1 MFETGKMILAEE
13 AFGIIDGTVSGA
25 RLESETV
32 AVSQALGR
40 TITADQVSG
49 IDLPPFNK
57 SAMDGYAVTAGDE
70 RDEYRV
76 IEFVPA
82 GCIGKKPLTVGTAV
96 KIMTGA
102 AVPENA
108 GKVIMVE
115 HIREDGDKI
124 FVVSHSDKSNICQQ
138 GEDVRRGDVILRSP
152 AVLGPLEIGN
162 LISVGITQVQVF
174 RRIRVGI
181 ISTGDEI
188 VDEPKLLVPGRIMN
202 VNGPMLEALC
212 DEHGLEV
219 VSNSIVPDDAAATK
233 DAIEGLLERSDM
245 ILVSGG
251 VSVGD
256 LDFVNEAMTEMGLTV
271 HFSRVA
277 VKPGKP
283 MTFASKGSKAVFGMP
298 GNPVSVF
305 VMFYLFTLRATR
317 VMRGLEPEI
326 RHVEFEMGRDYQR
339 RKVERMT
346 YVPCRI
352 TTQGRLEAIEYHGP
366 AHLRSLLGSDGF
378 FVMPKGMAKASAGER
393 VRFMPI
399 KGRLG

>member
-1 MFETGKMILAEE
+1 MFEIREMLSTEE
-13 AFGIIDGTVSGA
+13 AFGIVDDTVSGG

-32 AVSQALGR
+32 AVNQALGR

-57 SAMDGYAVTAGDE
+57 SAMDGYTVTAGDE

-82 GCIGKKPLTVGTAV
+82 GSIGKKPLTVGTAV
-96 KIMTGA
+96 KVMTGA
-102 AVPENA
+102 AVPQNA

-115 HIREDGDKI
+115 HVREDGDKI
-124 FVVSHSDKSNICQQ
+124 FVVSHSNESNICQQ

-162 LISVGITQVQVF
+162 LISVGITQVPVF

-181 ISTGDEI
+181 ISTGNEI
-188 VDEPKLLVPGRIMN
+188 VDEPEQLVPGRIMN

-219 VSNSIVPDDAAATK
+219 VSNSIVPDDAAATQ
-233 DAIEGLLERSDM
+233 DAIGRLLEKSDM

-256 LDFVNEAMTEMGLTV
+256 LDFVNEAMTETGLTV

-277 VKPGKP
+277 IKPGKP

-305 VMFYLFTLRATR
+305 VMFNLFTLRAAR

-339 RKVERMT
+339 RKVERMV

-352 TTQGRLEAIEYHGP
+352 TAENKLEAIEYHGP
-366 AHLRSLLGSDGF
+366 AHLRCLLGSDGF
-378 FVMPKGMAKASAGER
+378 FVMPKSVAKVSSGES

-399 KGRLG
+399 KGRL

>member
-1 MFETGKMILAEE
+1 
-13 AFGIIDGTVSGA
+13 
-25 RLESETV
+25 
-32 AVSQALGR
+32 
-40 TITADQVSG
+40 
-49 IDLPPFNK
+49 
-57 SAMDGYAVTAGDE
+57 MDGYAVIAGNE

-82 GCIGKKPLTVGTAV
+82 GRIGKKPLTAGTAV
-96 KIMTGA
+96 KVMTGA

-115 HIREDGDKI
+115 HVREDGDKI
-124 FVVSHSDKSNICQQ
+124 FVVSHSDKSNICLK

-162 LISVGITQVQVF
+162 LISVGITQVEVF
-174 RRIRVGI
+174 QRIRVGI

-188 VDEPKLLVPGRIMN
+188 VDEPGRLVPGRIMN

-233 DAIEGLLERSDM
+233 DAIGGLLERSDM

-256 LDFVNEAMTEMGLTV
+256 LDFVNEAMTETGLTV

-283 MTFASKGSKAVFGMP
+283 MTFASKGSRAVFGMP

-305 VMFYLFTLRATR
+305 VMFHLFVLRAAR

-339 RKVERMT
+339 RKVERMV
-346 YVPCRI
+346 YVPCLI
-352 TTQGRLEAIEYHGP
+352 TAKGMLEAVEYHGP
-366 AHLRSLLGSDGF
+366 AHLQCLLGSDGF
-378 FVMPKGMAKASAGER
+378 FVMPRGVAKVSAGER
-393 VRFMPI
+393 VRFISI
-399 KGRLG
+399 KGRL

>member
-1 MFETGKMILAEE
+1 MFESQKMILVEE
-13 AFGIIDGTVSGA
+13 AFGIVDDTVSGG
-25 RLESETV
+25 RLDSETV
-32 AVSQALGR
+32 SVSHALGR
-40 TITADQVSG
+40 TITTDQVSG

-82 GCIGKKPLTVGTAV
+82 GCIAKKPLKPGTAV
-96 KIMTGA
+96 KVMTGA
-102 AVPENA
+102 GVPENV

-115 HIREDGDKI
+115 HVREDEDKI
-124 FVVSHSDKSNICQQ
+124 FVVSHSNESNICQQ

-162 LISVGITQVQVF
+162 LTSVGITQVPVF

-181 ISTGDEI
+181 ISTGNEI
-188 VDEPKLLVPGRIMN
+188 VDEPDQLAPGRIMN

-212 DEHGLEV
+212 DEHGLDV
-219 VSNSIVPDDAAATK
+219 VSNSIVPDDAAATQE
-233 DAIEGLLERSDM
+233 AIGRLLEKSDM

-256 LDFVNEAMTEMGLTV
+256 LDFVSEAMTQTKLTV

-283 MTFASKGSKAVFGMP
+283 MTFASKGSQVVFGMP

-305 VMFYLFTLRATR
+305 VMFHLFVVRAIR
-317 VMRGLEPEI
+317 LMRGLEPEI
-326 RHVEFEMGRDYQR
+326 GHVEFEMGENYQR
-339 RKVERMT
+339 RKVNRIT
-346 YVPCRI
+346 YLPCRI
-352 TTQGRLEAIEYHGP
+352 TDQGRLEAVEYHGS

-378 FVMPKGMAKASAGER
+378 FIVPRGIAKVSAGES

-399 KGRLG
+399 ERRFR

>member
-1 MFETGKMILAEE
+1 MFESQEMILVEE
-13 AFGIIDGTVSGA
+13 AFGIVDDTVLGG

-32 AVSQALGR
+32 AVSRALGR

-57 SAMDGYAVTAGDE
+57 SAMDGYAVTAGNE

-82 GCIGKKPLTVGTAV
+82 GCIGEKPLTVGTAV
-96 KIMTGA
+96 KVMTGA

-115 HIREDGDKI
+115 HVRREGDKI
-124 FVVSHSDKSNICQQ
+124 FVVSHSNESNICQQ

-152 AVLGPLEIGN
+152 AVPGPLEIGN
-162 LISVGITQVQVF
+162 LISVGITQVPVF

-181 ISTGDEI
+181 ISTGNEI
-188 VDEPKLLVPGRIMN
+188 VDEPEQLVPGRIMN

-233 DAIEGLLERSDM
+233 DAIGRLLEKSDM

-256 LDFVNEAMTEMGLTV
+256 LDFVSEAMTQTKLTV

-283 MTFASKGSKAVFGMP
+283 MTFASKESQVVFGMP

-305 VMFYLFTLRATR
+305 VMFHLFVLRAIR
-317 VMRGLEPEI
+317 LMRGLEPEI
-326 RHVEFEMGRDYQR
+326 RHVEFEMGEDYQR
-339 RKVERMT
+339 RKVNRMT
-346 YVPCRI
+346 YLPCRI
-352 TTQGRLEAIEYHGP
+352 TDQGRLEAVEYHGS
-366 AHLRSLLGSDGF
+366 AHLRSLLDSDGF
-378 FVMPKGMAKASAGER
+378 FVVPKGIAKVSAGES

-399 KGRLG
+399 ERRFR